1 MHLLILAGTS
11 EARTIIAALKNDAR
25 VNITASLAGATPS
38 PIDLMVPTRK
48 GGFGG
53 AKGFADYC
61 RTHNVDAI
69 VDLTHPYAA
78 QMSRNANDAAA
89 MAGVKLIR
97 FMRPAWQAGKGDSW
111 QYFESWHDMANALP
125 SGARV
130 FLAGG
135 SGALAAFSHL
145 EHVDIWARGL
155 NQNYNIKGNNISFI
169 ESLPNKNSEDEEVL
183 FKTHDITHICA
194 KNSGGT
200 ASIAKLHAARALDL
214 PVWLLSRPE
223 PELAGGEQINTP
235 DRFISGDTAEIL
247 QYIKAML

>member
-1 MHLLILAGTS
+1 
-11 EARTIIAALKNDAR
+11 
-25 VNITASLAGATPS
+25 
-38 PIDLMVPTRK
+38 
-48 GGFGG
+48 
-53 AKGFADYC
+53 
-61 RTHNVDAI
+61 
-69 VDLTHPYAA
+69 
-78 QMSRNANDAAA
+78 MSRNANDAAA

-145 EHVDIWARGL
+145 DNVDIWARGL
-155 NQNYNIKGNNISFI
+155 SQNNNIKSNNISFI

-183 FKTHDITHICA
+183 FNTYDITHICA

-200 ASIAKLHAARALDL
+200 ASIAKLHAARALGL

>member
-1 MHLLILAGTS
+1 MHLLILAGTG
-11 EARTIIAALKNDAR
+11 EARTIIKALKDDMR
-25 VNITASLAGATPS
+25 INITASLAGATPS

-53 AKGFADYC
+53 ATGLADFC
-61 RTHNVDAI
+61 LTHNVDAI
-69 VDLTHPYAA
+69 IDLTHPYAA

-89 MAGVKLIR
+89 MAEVKLIR

-111 QYFESWHDMANALP
+111 QYFENWHDMAKALP

-135 SGALAAFSHL
+135 SGALAVFSQL
-145 EHVDIWARGL
+145 DHVDIWARGL
-155 NQNYNIKGNNISFI
+155 NQNNNTKSNNISFI
-169 ESLPNKNSEDEEVL
+169 ESLPNKKSEDEEAL
-183 FKTHDITHICA
+183 FKMHDITHICA

-200 ASIAKLHAARALDL
+200 ASIAKLHAARALGL
-214 PVWLLSRPE
+214 AVWLLSRPE
-223 PELAGGEQINTP
+223 PELACSEQINTP

-247 QYIKAML
+247 QYIRAML

>member
-1 MHLLILAGTS
+1 MHLLILAGTG
-11 EARTIIAALKNDAR
+11 EARTIIKALKDDMR
-25 VNITASLAGATPS
+25 INITASLAGATPS

-48 GGFGG
+48 GGFVG
-53 AKGFADYC
+53 ATGLADFC
-61 RTHNVDAI
+61 LTHNVDAI
-69 VDLTHPYAA
+69 IDLTHPYAA

-89 MAGVKLIR
+89 MAEVKLIR

-111 QYFESWHDMANALP
+111 QYFENWHDMAKALP

-135 SGALAAFSHL
+135 SGALAVFSQL
-145 EHVDIWARGL
+145 DHVDIWARGL
-155 NQNYNIKGNNISFI
+155 NQNNNTKSNNISFI
-169 ESLPNKNSEDEEVL
+169 ESLPNKKSEDEEAL
-183 FKTHDITHICA
+183 FKMHDITHICA

-200 ASIAKLHAARALDL
+200 ASIAKLHAARALGL

-223 PELAGGEQINTP
+223 PELACSEQINTP

-247 QYIKAML
+247 QYIRAML